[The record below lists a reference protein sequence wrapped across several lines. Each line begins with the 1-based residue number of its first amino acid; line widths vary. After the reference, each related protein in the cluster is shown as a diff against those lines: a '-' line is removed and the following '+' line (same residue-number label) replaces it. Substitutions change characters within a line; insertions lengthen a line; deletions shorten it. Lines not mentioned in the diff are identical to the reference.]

1 MSTIVEQQQTIAT
14 NMKERVCQ
22 MLEMSHD
29 AYCQL
34 QYEEGL
40 AYLTLNYRNTPTRDA
55 LESSRIF
62 WAWWRKTWCEEDAN
76 FLHDMKHGSRPLG
89 LVAMRVL
96 YQSYQSAKE
105 KVCSLTLPSSV
116 LEACNI
122 KTVHYAI
129 Q

>member
-1 MSTIVEQQQTIAT
+1 MPTIVQQQQIIAADQKT
-14 NMKERVCQ
+14 QLCKLLQ
-22 MLEMSHD
+22 ISEME
-29 AYCQL
+29 YCTL

-40 AYLTLNYRNTPTRDA
+40 QFLNLGYNHNPIRHK
-55 LESSRIF
+55 LERSRIF
-62 WAWWRKTWCEEDAN
+62 WAWWRKTWSEQNAN

-96 YQSYQSAKE
+96 YHSYQAAKE

-129 Q
+129 R

>member
-76 FLHDMKHGSRPLG
+76 FLHDMHYATRPIG
-89 LVAMRVL
+89 TAAKQVL
-96 YQSYQSAKE
+96 YKSYQAGKE
-105 KVCSLTLPSSV
+105 KVCTLPLPSSV
-116 LEACNI
+116 LEAVNI
-122 KTVHYAI
+122 KVRRYAI
-129 Q
+129 R